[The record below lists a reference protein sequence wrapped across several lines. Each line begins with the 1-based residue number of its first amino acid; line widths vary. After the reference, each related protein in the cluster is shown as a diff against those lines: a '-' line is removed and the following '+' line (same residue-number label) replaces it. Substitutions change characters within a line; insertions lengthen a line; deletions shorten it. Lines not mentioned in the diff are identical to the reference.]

1 MKYPKE
7 NCACGRKFGSNVVRQ
22 HRRKCIQM
30 LREWFKDDPTRM
42 MSLLDDR
49 TPEQQTAEPVVLEE
63 EA

>member
-1 MKYPKE
+1 
-7 NCACGRKFGSNVVRQ
+7 
-22 HRRKCIQM
+22 M